1 MIYIYSYGQT
11 FLLLI
16 KRNSIAWKV
25 LGKDSNDSTK
35 VLNWKSNKII
45 KNDADKVQ
53 EKSIDLSITRDGVSF
68 INN

>member
-16 KRNSIAWKV
+16 KINSIAWKI
-25 LGKDSNDSTK
+25 LGKDSNNSTK
-35 VLNWKSNKII
+35 VLNWKNKII